1 MSMDYIRRSYGVPA
15 KRGARVTWWACMTD
29 RQVQGTI
36 VGARGHY
43 LRIRLDDEA
52 RTRTLHPTWRLGY
65 HETPNVRAKGLARQG
80 QSRLSE

>member
-15 KRGARVTWWACMTD
+15 KRGARVTWWDCMTD

-43 LRIRLDDEA
+43 LRIRFDDEA
-52 RTRTLHPTWRLGY
+52 RTRTLHPTWRIGY
-65 HETPNVRAKGLARQG
+65 HETPNVAIKPRRQA
-80 QSRLSE
+80 SA

>member
-36 VGARGHY
+36 VGARVLTGA
-43 LRIRLDDEA
+43 RLWMQHKQLQRRWPQQSA
-52 RTRTLHPTWRLGY
+52 R
-65 HETPNVRAKGLARQG
+65 
-80 QSRLSE
+80 